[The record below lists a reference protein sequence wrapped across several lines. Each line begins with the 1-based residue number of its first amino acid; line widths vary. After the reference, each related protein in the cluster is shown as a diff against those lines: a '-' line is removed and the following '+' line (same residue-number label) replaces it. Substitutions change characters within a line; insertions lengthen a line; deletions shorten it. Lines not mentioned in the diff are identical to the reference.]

1 MTFSLFYLRVKK
13 KILVEKIVVTRSNKD
28 VLNNTEMVR
37 IMLLLL
43 FIRK

>member
-1 MTFSLFYLRVKK
+1 MTFNLFYLSVKK
-13 KILVEKIVVTRSNKD
+13 EILVEKIVVTGSNKD
-28 VLNNTEMVR
+28 GLNNTEMVR

>member
-1 MTFSLFYLRVKK
+1 MTFNLFYLSVKK
-13 KILVEKIVVTRSNKD
+13 EILVEKIVVTGSNKD
-28 VLNNTEMVR
+28 DLNNTEMVR

>member
-13 KILVEKIVVTRSNKD
+13 KILVEKIVVTGSNKD